1 MLKHISEIITETPQQ
16 KAQELNAAILQA
28 VASGQHVLIEI
39 EQREYCTPKAYT
51 FPQIKVR
58 VYSPAS
64 EF

>member
-1 MLKHISEIITETPQQ
+1 MLKHISEIIADTPQQ

-39 EQREYCTPKAYT
+39 EQREYSAPKAYT

-64 EF
+64 EL